1 MTTKAD
7 RAPGAGENRHDSSE
21 RSRTLPPPSDADPD
35 ATPPKPLDD
44 MPVPPLTEP
53 ADTSGG

>member
-7 RAPGAGENRHDSSE
+7 RAPGVGEDRPDSSD
-21 RSRTLPPPSDADPD
+21 RPPSDADPD
-35 ATPPKPLDD
+35 ATSPKPLDD

>member
-7 RAPGAGENRHDSSE
+7 RALGTGDDIHDSSK
-21 RSRTLPPPSDADPD
+21 RSGTLPPPSDDEPA
-35 ATPPKPLDD
+35 ATPPKALDD